1 MDRGVDQQIR
11 LLGLFLFS
19 FYAVW
24 FCWAVLLVQFP
35 ARFDADV
42 WRTTVRILVWV
53 APVFLFVRFIEGP
66 PVLDRLGLRAGAA
79 EGIVTGLVVSVMLA
93 PALSIVRH
101 RFVLPH
107 FVFPTGTWT
116 WLSTILLAPF
126 AEELMF
132 RGLVYRFLR
141 DRTGIMHAVWL
152 SSVLFALIHLPY
164 WWLSGAKTGI
174 ALGLALLEICGI
186 GVLLCGLYQ
195 WKRSL
200 WTPVLYHAANNFI
213 SVALG

>member
-1 MDRGVDQQIR
+1 MNKSVDQQVR

-19 FYAVW
+19 FYAAW
-24 FCWAVLLVQFP
+24 FCWAALLVQCP
-35 ARFDADV
+35 GRFDAD
-42 WRTTVRILVWV
+42 WLRALVRMMVWV
-53 APVFLFVRFIEGP
+53 VPVFFFVRFVEGP
-66 PVLDRLGLRAGAA
+66 PVLERLELRGGAT
-79 EGIVTGLVVSVMLA
+79 EGIVAGLLVSILLA

-141 DRTGIMHAVWL
+141 DRTGVMHALWM

-164 WWLSGAKTGI
+164 WWLSGAKAGI
-174 ALGLALLEICGI
+174 GLGLALLEICGI

-200 WTPVLYHAANNFI
+200 WTPVIYHAANNFLSI
-213 SVALG
+213 ALA